1 MHKVCFLFF
10 VFFVWL
16 SISGDG
22 KFSQLKKHSSLYAI
36 LVVAEKVEFSCSRSC
51 ACSAYMYQDALNMSF
66 NCPSSV
72 SKARAK
78 KTSLGFC
85 APTSPLATQ
94 TEKACF
100 SSLTPTT
107 SLVSEE
113 QVLLQENKAF
123 LFYIAS
129 TKEFF
134 SSRFI
139 YHKHYLNIYRKIWI
153 FSF

>member
-1 MHKVCFLFF
+1 MYKVCFLFM
-10 VFFVWL
+10 WL
-16 SISGDG
+16 SISVDG
-22 KFSQLKKHSSLYAI
+22 KFSQLKKRSSLYAI
-36 LVVAEKVEFSCSRSC
+36 PVVAEKVEFSCSRSC
-51 ACSAYMYQDALNMSF
+51 AGSAYMYQDALHVSF
-66 NCPSSV
+66 YCPSPV

-94 TEKACF
+94 TEKACC

-113 QVLLQENKAF
+113 QVLLQENEAF
-123 LFYIAS
+123 LFYIIS
-129 TKEFF
+129 TREFF
-134 SSRFI
+134 SSRFVD
-139 YHKHYLNIYRKIWI
+139 HKHYLDIYRKTWI